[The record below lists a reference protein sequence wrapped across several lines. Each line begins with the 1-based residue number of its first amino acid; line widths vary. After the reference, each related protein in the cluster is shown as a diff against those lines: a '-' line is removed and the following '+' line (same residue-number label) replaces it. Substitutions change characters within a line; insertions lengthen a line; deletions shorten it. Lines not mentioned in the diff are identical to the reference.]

1 VPLGLVA
8 SLDMLDRITAHKLK
22 REALQVASNSGP
34 GDGKKSAAFQA
45 FIKTFSPLESSNVL
59 VLTDH
64 RTNAKYCECHVRAS
78 KLIPLGTTDV
88 PLDPDEQGDYR
99 ANRELVANAAAYTKM
114 IEDAK
119 QRRSFSNLVA
129 EFTTDFDED
138 HPMKIIGGQ
147 HRFEAIKTALAAGTD
162 EYHGVKVYF
171 DLNMDQRLDVQLIS
185 NTNIAIS
192 GDLFDRMHE
201 TAMGPQLR
209 DWAQAVGLLD
219 KGQDFADRRARGGPL
234 SVQLARTF
242 ILNYF
247 AGKKVDPKKFD
258 VTETTPKL
266 CATGQH
272 DDDWESLR
280 STLSELW
287 KDAALK
293 RAGTEFASLV
303 KSQRAACDKDTPKP
317 PIDHFEK
324 AMNPAILA
332 SWAYI
337 AGMLHINEVRL
348 KRHYALAV
356 TANRDPLNARALA
369 KGRHK
374 TDPDNYRGLG
384 YRTDAKERGRL
395 AELFFLQA
403 EKGDGIAKGHIDV
416 AIAKYHAKQA
426 ALEVAKLEAKA

>member
-1 VPLGLVA
+1 
-8 SLDMLDRITAHKLK
+8 M
-22 REALQVASNSGP
+22 ASNSGK
-34 GDGKKSAAFQA
+34 GSAAFQA
-45 FIKTFSPLESSNVL
+45 FLKVFSPLEAPNVL
-59 VLTDH
+59 LLADRRTD
-64 RTNAKYCECHVRAS
+64 AKYCECHVKAS

-88 PLDPDEQGDYR
+88 PLDPDEQADYR
-99 ANRELVANAAAYTKM
+99 ANRELVANAAAYTRM

-119 QRRSFSNLVA
+119 LGRSFSNLVA
-129 EFTTDFDED
+129 EFTTDFDKD

-147 HRFEAIKTALAAGTD
+147 HRFEAIREALSTGVD

-171 DLNMDQRLDVQLIS
+171 DLNLDQRLDVQLIS

-209 DWAQAVGLLD
+209 NWAQAVGLLD
-219 KGQDFADRRARGGPL
+219 EGQDFADRRARGGQI

-247 AGKKVDPKKFD
+247 AGALVDPKKFD
-258 VTETTPKL
+258 VTETMPQL
-266 CATGQH
+266 CVTGQH
-272 DDDWESLR
+272 DDEWAHLR
-280 STLSELW
+280 VQHSELW
-287 KDAALK
+287 TDAGLK
-293 RAGTEFASLV
+293 RAGAEFAKLV
-303 KSQRAACDKDTPKP
+303 KAQRAACEKVKPKP

-337 AGMLHINEVRL
+337 AGMLNGNESRL
-348 KRHYALAV
+348 KRHYALSD
-356 TANRDPLNARALA
+356 TANRDPLNASALA

-374 TDPDNYRGLG
+374 TDPENYRGLG

-395 AELFFLQA
+395 AELFCLQA
-403 EKGDGIAKGHIDV
+403 EKGDGIAKGNIDV

-426 ALEVAKLEAKA
+426 ALEVVKLETKGQQSG